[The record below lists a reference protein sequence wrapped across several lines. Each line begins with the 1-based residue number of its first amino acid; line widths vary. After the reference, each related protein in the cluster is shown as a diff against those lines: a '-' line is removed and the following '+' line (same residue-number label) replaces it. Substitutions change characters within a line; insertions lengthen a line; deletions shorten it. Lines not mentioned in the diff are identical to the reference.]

1 MQPDSPVHQWVTELG
16 RHYDIAELRLN
27 EQGILALAIGEGLS
41 VHMQAIAASE
51 NLVFYA
57 SVVELDE
64 PLRPELLV
72 GMLQANRF
80 WHETG
85 GATLSLDDRQPPRV
99 ILAHLVLFQQLD
111 TQRLIHHFEN
121 FSGSLQ
127 AMHEWL
133 APEVRP
139 SEPQESSGFMQRA

>member
-1 MQPDSPVHQWVTELG
+1 MHPDFPVEQWITGLG
-16 RHYDIAELRLN
+16 NHYDIDQLQLN
-27 EQGILALAIGEGLS
+27 EQGILALAIGDGLS
-41 VHMQAIAASE
+41 VHMQAIPASE
-51 NLVFYA
+51 SLVFYA
-57 SVVELDE
+57 AVVVMNE
-64 PLRPELLV
+64 PLSPDLLV
-72 GMLQANRF
+72 SMLRANRF

-85 GATLSLDDRQPPRV
+85 GATLSLDEQTPPRV
-99 ILAHLVLFQQLD
+99 ILAQSLRFVDLD
-111 TQRLIHHFEN
+111 TSGVIAGFEN